1 MLRISTYLTC
11 LLLTIGLSAE
21 AQFFNRDKW
30 QDMRHQLEFGIGAS
44 NFMGELGGKDAI
56 GTNDLRDFEI
66 QETLLSAFVG
76 YKWTMYKKLH
86 LRTNLTYGQVSG
98 DDKLTAEPFRN
109 NRNLSFRSNIF
120 EAAVMLEWE
129 IPINKRKGHIYDIR
143 GARGWAH
150 GGSSFYVF
158 GGIGGFYFNPK
169 ANVDGQWVEL
179 RPLRTEGQGLPDGPD
194 EYKPYS
200 ICIPVGVALSK
211 RISPRTSVGIELTY
225 RYTFTDYI
233 DDVSTEYYNPTDI
246 ALYVG
251 GEQGELASYLSNPS
265 LGLAQE
271 GLPSNVTAPGQQRGD
286 SSDDDGYMYGWVKCQ
301 YLLSDANR
309 RNKGFN
315 TKKRR
320 YNKKRRSKKVIF

>member
-1 MLRISTYLTC
+1 MLKTNTYLT
-11 LLLTIGLSAE
+11 LLFLGSFFSSE
-21 AQFFNRDKW
+21 AQFFNRDNW
-30 QDMRHQLEFGIGAS
+30 QDKRHQLEFGIGAS

-56 GTNDLRDFEI
+56 GTNDLQDFEI
-66 QETLLSAFVG
+66 QETLLAAFVG
-76 YKWTMYKKLH
+76 YKWTMYKKWH
-86 LRTNLTYGQVSG
+86 IRTNLTYGQLSG

-120 EAAVMLEWE
+120 EATLLLEFE

-143 GARGWAH
+143 GVRGWTH
-150 GGSSFYVF
+150 GGSSLYLFAGV
-158 GGIGGFYFNPK
+158 GGLYFNPK
-169 ANVDGQWVEL
+169 TNVDGQWVEL

-200 ICIPVGVALSK
+200 WCLPVGLTISK

-233 DDVSTEYYNPTDI
+233 DDVSTEYYNPQDI

-251 GEQGELASYLSNPS
+251 GEEGQLASYLSNPS

-271 GLPSNVTAPGQQRGD
+271 GLPNNVTAPGQQRGD
-286 SSDDDGYMYGWVKCQ
+286 ETDNDGYMFGWVKCQ

-309 RNKGFN
+309 KTKGFN

-320 YNKKRRSKKVIF
+320 YKKRKTKKVIF